1 MESYGISRRR
11 ACALVGIWP
20 RIMRYESVKDP
31 QDALRIR
38 LKDLAASRVRYGYRR
53 LHVLLEREGWEINHK
68 RVYRIYRQEG
78 LMVRTKRPRRRVSAK
93 NRQDRAVAMSENE
106 SWSMDFMSDQLSDGR
121 WIRVLTIVDNFTRES
136 LAAEVESRF
145 TGHAVTTVLAR
156 IARQRGCPKTVR
168 VDNGPEFTSLALDQ
182 WAYLNKVTLDFSRP
196 GKPTDNAF
204 IESFNGRLRAECL
217 NQHWFTSL
225 SDAKETIEA
234 WRVDYNEARPHGSL
248 GYLAPSEFAKQSRVK
263 KRPERV

>member
-1 MESYGISRRR
+1 MDSYGVSRRR
-11 ACALVGIWP
+11 ACALVNLWP

-31 QDALRIR
+31 QVALRMRIR
-38 LKDLAASRVRYGYRR
+38 DLAASRVRYGYRR
-53 LHVLLEREGWEINHK
+53 LHVLLLREGWEINHK

-93 NRQDRAVAMSENE
+93 SREDRVTAAAANE
-106 SWSMDFMSDQLSDGR
+106 SWSMDFVSDQLSDGR

-136 LAAEVESRF
+136 LAAEVGSKF
-145 TGHAVTTVLAR
+145 TGHTVIGVLAR
-156 IARQRGCPKTVR
+156 IAGYRGCPKTVR
-168 VDNGPEFTSLALDQ
+168 VDNGPEFTSVALDQ

-217 NQHWFTSL
+217 SQHWFTSL
-225 SDAKETIEA
+225 SEAKMTIEA

-248 GYLAPSEFAKQSRVK
+248 GYLAPSEFAKRSRAK
-263 KRPERV
+263 QRPQRV